1 MAKFRYSMENILRI
15 KERLEEQK
23 RMELGQAMVV
33 YQDEQNSQ
41 LAIEHKQK
49 IYLDEFYGQQNQL
62 TNGAS
67 LKAMSQQLSYYE
79 KMLKEQKL
87 LVKKALDQVEF
98 KREALKKALEERKV
112 QEKLKEH
119 AYEGYLEDEKLKE
132 QQMLDEVVGYR
143 YATEDDQTM

>member
-23 RMELGQAMVV
+23 RMDLGQAMVV
-33 YQDEQNSQ
+33 FQSQQNIQ
-41 LAIEHKQK
+41 RAIEHKQEK
-49 IYLDEFYGQQNQL
+49 YLEEFYNNQNMI

-67 LKAMSQQLSYYE
+67 LQTMSQQLSYYE
-79 KMLKEQKL
+79 KMLKQQKI
-87 LVKKALDQVEF
+87 VVEKAGEQVEI
-98 KREALKKALEERKV
+98 KREALKKALEERKI
-112 QEKLKEH
+112 QEKLKEN
-119 AYEGYLEDEKLKE
+119 AFERYVEEEKLKE